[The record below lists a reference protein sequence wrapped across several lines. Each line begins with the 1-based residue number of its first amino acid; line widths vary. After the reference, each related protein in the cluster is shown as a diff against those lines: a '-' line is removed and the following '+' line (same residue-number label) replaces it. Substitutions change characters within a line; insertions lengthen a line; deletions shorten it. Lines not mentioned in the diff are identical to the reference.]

1 MEANLETENEVI
13 GKTAVISNKV
23 LVISWRKMKFKIE
36 FSKLVKI
43 CLSKLQIWIN
53 EENEGSLFSR
63 FLKTILFLT
72 HSWAFTAQW

>member
-53 EENEGSLFSR
+53 EENEGTLFSC

-72 HSWAFTAQW
+72 HSWAFTAQC

>member
-1 MEANLETENEVI
+1 METNLETENEVI

-53 EENEGSLFSR
+53 EDNDGVF
-63 FLKTILFLT
+63 FVFP
-72 HSWAFTAQW
+72 